1 MDKMDKIV
9 SSLTQNIDTLWV
21 IDCAILVFIMQAGFM
36 CMESGLSRHKNSI
49 NVALKNAADFGV
61 SVVMF
66 WLLGFGI
73 MFGTSYNGIIGTDLF
88 FFKTDVSEYQT
99 YFVFQAMFVATA
111 ATIISGAVAERMKF
125 VGYLIVTV
133 LSTGIIYPI
142 IGHWAWSSSYLMKAS
157 MSEETKYL
165 IGDTINKG
173 WLSKLGFIDF
183 AGSTIVHSVG
193 GWIALAG
200 VLVLGARIGK
210 YSKANKGKFTG
221 SSFPLAILG
230 TLILWFGWF
239 GFNGGSNGAMDETV
253 PLILINTFLAAAFG
267 LLTGLL
273 ISYITKKKPDPMYIV
288 LGPLAGLVA
297 ITASCNSVDSVSAI
311 IIGIIGCGVAILAS
325 ELLEKF
331 EIDDVV
337 GAIPVHL
344 AAGIWG
350 TFAVAIFSD
359 LEILNTGLSR
369 IEQFKVQA
377 IGVISIGIFSFT
389 ISFVF
394 LKFLNKFYP
403 IRVSPLHEELGL
415 NIAEHGAVS
424 VEHDLIKVLDGQ
436 SATGDLNVRGPQDP
450 FTAGGVIGLYYNKM
464 MYKLEKT
471 EAEKNKWRNRISKEV
486 ELAVKVQ
493 ENFIPKRN
501 LKNYPVKGIN
511 IPAREMSGD
520 FFSFY
525 PCNEN
530 IYFIIADVA
539 GKGIHAGMVMA
550 KASTLFEVLSQGKVD
565 LDEMAFHMNNDLF
578 NTKTAGMFVTG
589 IIGNYDII
597 SEEIKWVNAGHQ
609 PALIRHAEANFEEF
623 ESKSPPL
630 GVIFQ
635 KNKSV
640 YEINKKNLNGHRFY
654 SFTDGLSE
662 SLNKNNKEIGIE
674 GAKKIINNNFN
685 SSLTSELDNISK
697 EVLSNSRK
705 NKLDDDLTILT
716 IGKQIK

>member
-1 MDKMDKIV
+1 MEEISKTL
-9 SSLTQNIDTLWV
+9 SQNIDTLWV
-21 IDCAILVFIMQAGFM
+21 INCAILVFIMQAGFM

-66 WLLGFGI
+66 WIFGFGL
-73 MFGTSYNGIIGTDLF
+73 MFGTSYKGIIGTDLF
-88 FFKTDVSEYQT
+88 FFKTDISMYQT

-125 VGYLIVTV
+125 AGYLIVTIIAT
-133 LSTGIIYPI
+133 SIIYPT
-142 IGHWAWSSSYLMKAS
+142 IGHWAWSSSYLSKLY
-157 MSEETKYL
+157 ETDKML
-165 IGDTINKG
+165 KVG
-173 WLSKLGFIDF
+173 WLTEMGFVDF

-200 VLVLGARIGK
+200 VIILGPRIGK
-210 YSKANKGKFTG
+210 YSAANKGKFTG
-221 SSFPLAILG
+221 SSFPIAILG

-267 LLTGLL
+267 LLTGLF
-273 ISYITKKKPDPMYIV
+273 ISYITKKKPDPMYVV

-297 ITASCNSVDSVSAI
+297 ITASCNSVDSISAI
-311 IIGIIGCGVAILAS
+311 IIGMIGCLVAIITS
-325 ELLEKF
+325 ELLEKL

-350 TFAVAIFSD
+350 TLAVAIFSD
-359 LEILNTGLSR
+359 LEVIGTDLSR
-369 IEQFKVQA
+369 IEQFKIQA
-377 IGVISIGIFSFT
+377 IGILSVGIFSFI
-389 ISFVF
+389 ISYFF
-394 LKFLNKFYP
+394 LKIINNFYP
-403 IRVSPLHEELGL
+403 LRVDPIHEELGL

-424 VEHDLIKVLDGQ
+424 VEHDLISVLDKQ
-436 SATGDLNVRGPQDP
+436 SASGDLKIRGPQDP

-464 MYKLEKT
+464 MNKLEAS
-471 EAEKNKWRNRISKEV
+471 EAEKNKWRKRISREID
-486 ELAVKVQ
+486 LAVKVQ

-501 LKNYPVKGIN
+501 LANYPLKGIN
-511 IPAREMSGD
+511 IPAREVSGD

-525 PCNEN
+525 PHNEL

-550 KASTLFEVLSQGKVD
+550 KASTLFEVLAQDKVD
-565 LDEMAFHMNNDLF
+565 LDEMAFYMNNDLF

-589 IIGNYDII
+589 IVGKYDII
-597 SEEIKWVNAGHQ
+597 SEEVSWVNAGHQ
-609 PALIRHAEANFEEF
+609 PTLIRDSKGFFKDF

-630 GVIFQ
+630 GVIKQ
-635 KNKSV
+635 KNKLT
-640 YEINKKNLNGHRFY
+640 YFLNKEKMNGKRFY
-654 SFTDGLSE
+654 AFTDGLSE
-662 SLNKNNKEIGIE
+662 SLNLNLEELGIE
-674 GAKKIINNNFN
+674 GAKEIINKNYN
-685 SSLTSELDNISK
+685 SNLEVELNSIAK
-697 EVLSNSRK
+697 EVINNSEKDILS
-705 NKLDDDLTILT
+705 DDLTVLV
-716 IGKQIK
+716 IGK

>member
-1 MDKMDKIV
+1 MDKAI

-21 IDCAILVFIMQAGFM
+21 INCAILVFIMQAGFM

-66 WLLGFGI
+66 WTLGFGL

-88 FFKTDVSEYQT
+88 FFKTNISEYQT

-125 VGYLIVTV
+125 AGYLIITV
-133 LSTGIIYPI
+133 LSTAIIYPI
-142 IGHWAWSSSYLMKAS
+142 IGHWAWSSSYLSKIYSSNRIENATS
-157 MSEETKYL
+157 
-165 IGDTINKG
+165 G
-173 WLSKLGFIDF
+173 WLTEMGFVDF

-200 VLVLGARIGK
+200 VLILGARIGK
-210 YSKANKGKFTG
+210 YSEANKGKFTG

-267 LLTGLL
+267 LLTGLV
-273 ISYITKKKPDPMYIV
+273 ISYITKKKPDPMYVV

-297 ITASCNSVDSVSAI
+297 ITASCNSVNSISAI
-311 IIGIIGCGVAILAS
+311 IIGIVGCIVAILTA
-325 ELLEKF
+325 ELLERF

-344 AAGIWG
+344 AAGVWG
-350 TFAVAIFSD
+350 TLAVAIFSD
-359 LEILNTGLSR
+359 LEILGTELSR
-369 IEQFKVQA
+369 MEQLKIQA
-377 IGVISIGIFSFT
+377 IGIISVGIFSFST
-389 ISFVF
+389 SFIF
-394 LKFLNKFYP
+394 LKVLNKFYP
-403 IRVSPLHEELGL
+403 LRVSPVHEELGL

-424 VEHDLIKVLDGQ
+424 AEHDLITVLDRQ
-436 SATGDLNVRGPQDP
+436 SSSGDLKIRGPQDP
-450 FTAGGVIGLYYNKM
+450 FTAGGVIGQYYNKM
-464 MYKLEKT
+464 MDKLENS
-471 EAEKNKWRNRISKEV
+471 EAEKTKWRNRISKEI

-501 LKNYPVKGIN
+501 LNKYPVKGIN
-511 IPAREMSGD
+511 IPAREVSGD

-525 PCNEN
+525 PHNEI
-530 IYFIIADVA
+530 IYFVIADVA

-550 KASTLFEVLSQGKVD
+550 KASTLFEVLAQDKVD
-565 LDEMAFHMNNDLF
+565 LDEMALHMNNDLF
-578 NTKTAGMFVTG
+578 TTKTGGMFVTG
-589 IIGNYDII
+589 IVGIYDLV
-597 SEEIKWVNAGHQ
+597 SDEVKWVNAGHQ
-609 PALIRHAEANFEEF
+609 PALIRDLKGNFKEF

-630 GVIFQ
+630 GVITQ
-635 KNKSV
+635 KNKSTYLV
-640 YEINKKNLNGHRFY
+640 NKEKLNGHRFY
-654 SFTDGLSE
+654 IFTDGLSE
-662 SLNKNNKEIGIE
+662 SLDKDKEELGIE
-674 GAKKIINNNFN
+674 GAKIIINNNFN
-685 SSLTSELDNISK
+685 SSMEDELNNISK
-697 EVLSNSRK
+697 EVKENSAK
-705 NKLDDDLTILT
+705 DKLDDDLTILT
-716 IGKQIK
+716 IGR